1 MTPPPPLALR
11 VLGALDLRLRGAELR
26 PVLAQPK
33 RLALF
38 LYLALE
44 RPGAFHRRDTLLGL
58 FWPESTDAAAR
69 ASLRQALRYLRRA
82 LGEELLLNRGE
93 AEIGLADDT
102 LDCDALEFRRRLAEG
117 DDAGALAL
125 YRGELLAGLNAS
137 VSPELEQW
145 LDWERQRYRQQALQ
159 AALRLVDGAEAARD
173 LAAAVD
179 AARRALELEPTD
191 EAVAGRLMRLLDR
204 AGHRA
209 GALAVHDQLV
219 ARLHEAFELDPS
231 PEIVA
236 LAASLRKRVPRHGAA
251 DPGGT
256 DGDAAPPATSDLTP
270 RRVLVA
276 VFENATGD
284 ASLDVLGRMTADWV
298 AQGLAQVPE
307 LEVVPPMAAI
317 GSAPAGPAMAV
328 AEQVRGFAQETGA
341 GTIVSGTYYLERG
354 TLRFHARITDAAH
367 GHLLRSPEPVAA
379 PQGEPLV
386 AIEALL
392 HRLVAILAPL
402 LTPRST
408 HVQRGAPPPSYEA
421 YRAYMEGLERFIRG
435 DWRGALPHFRKAA
448 AAREGYTLPQLVGA
462 ITHWNLGELA
472 EAQAVI
478 HEAGRS
484 EATMGPFEREILAMV
499 QAWLAGDWVAAH
511 RAESRQAELAP
522 GSIPHFG
529 VAQEARR
536 LNRPGEAVA
545 VLTRMEPE
553 RGELRGWSFYWLE
566 LAISQHL
573 LGDHQAELATARRAR
588 GFYPDH
594 AVILLV
600 ELRALAAL
608 GRVDELQARLA
619 EALGSPSQSEPR
631 AGTLLRE
638 AALELQAHG
647 HAGEAAGLLR
657 QSLAWWRARPAAE
670 QASVGWR
677 REVARAAYLAQEW
690 GDAQERFS
698 ALVEEGAAASGPAL
712 FEHGYLQGHLDEGYL
727 AALEVHRGDA
737 RAADQWCRVLSAL
750 RRPFLYGGQWFWL
763 AAVAAL
769 RGDRDQA
776 VAQLRRAFAAGMP
789 MEIALHQDPH
799 LQRLRGYEPFD
810 ALMRP
815 RG

>member
-11 VLGALDLRLRGAELR
+11 VLGNVDLRLRGAEVR

-69 ASLRQALRYLRRA
+69 ASLRQAIRYLRRA
-82 LGEELLLNRGE
+82 LGEELLLSRGE
-93 AEIGLADDT
+93 AEIGLADHA
-102 LDCDALEFRRRLAEG
+102 LDCDALDFRRRLAQG

-125 YRGELLAGLNAS
+125 YGGELLPGLNAS
-137 VSPELEQW
+137 ASPELEQW

-159 AALRLVDGAEAARD
+159 AALRLVDGADAADD
-173 LAAAVD
+173 LPAAIE

-219 ARLHEAFELDPS
+219 ARLREAFELDPS
-231 PEIVA
+231 PEIAA
-236 LAASLRKRVPRHGAA
+236 LVASLRKRAA
-251 DPGGT
+251 DPPTADPVGA
-256 DGDAAPPATSDLTP
+256 DGDAGARAARDQRA

-284 ASLDVLGRMTADWV
+284 PSLDVLGRMTADWV

-307 LEVVPPMAAI
+307 LEVVPPTAAI
-317 GSAPAGPAMAV
+317 GSAPAGPATAW

-354 TLRFHARITDAAH
+354 TLRFHARITDTIH

-379 PQGEPLV
+379 PQHEPLV
-386 AIEALL
+386 AITALR
-392 HRLVAILAPL
+392 HRLVAIMAPL
-402 LTPRST
+402 LTPRSA
-408 HVQRGAPPPSYEA
+408 HVKRGSPPPSYEA
-421 YRAYMEGLERFIRG
+421 YREYMAGLERFVRG
-435 DWRGALPHFRKAA
+435 DWRGALPHYRRAA
-448 AAREGYTLPQLVGA
+448 ELGEGYALPRLVGA
-462 ITHWNLGELA
+462 ITHWNLGELD
-472 EAQAVI
+472 EARAVVE
-478 HEAGRS
+478 EAGRS
-484 EATMGPFEREILAMV
+484 EAGMSPFEREILAMV
-499 QAWLAGDWVAAH
+499 RAWLSGDWVAAY

-522 GSIPHFG
+522 GSIPSFG

-536 LNRPGEAVA
+536 LNRPAEAVD
-545 VLTRMEPE
+545 VLTRLEPE
-553 RGELRGWSFYWLE
+553 RGELRGWVFYWLE
-566 LAISQHL
+566 LAIAQHL
-573 LGDHQAELATARRAR
+573 LGDHEAELATARRAL

-594 AVILLV
+594 AVIRLV

-608 GRVDELQARLA
+608 GRVDALQVRLDDA
-619 EALGSPSQSEPR
+619 VGSPHQGEPR

-638 AALELQAHG
+638 SALQLQAHG
-647 HAGEAAGLLR
+647 HAGPAAAISR
-657 QSLAWWRARPAAE
+657 QCRAWWQARPVEE
-670 QASVGWR
+670 QGTVVWR
-677 REVARAAYLAQEW
+677 REMARAAYLTEDW
-690 GDAQERFS
+690 DAAEAGFS
-698 ALVEEGAAASGPAL
+698 ALAAEGAATSAPAR
-712 FEHGYLQGHLDEGYL
+712 FEHGYLQGQLDEGYL
-727 AALEVHRGDA
+727 AVLAVRRGDA
-737 RAADQWCRVLSAL
+737 LAADRWCRVLAEM

-769 RGDRDQA
+769 RGDREQA

-789 MEIALHQDPH
+789 MEIGLHQDPH
-799 LQRLRGYEPFD
+799 LVGLRGFEPFD
-810 ALMRP
+810 TLMRP
-815 RG
+815 KG